1 MAEEEAEARAGAGA
15 GGGAGAESRR
25 SPANGAILR
34 SQDPGLAAEPTW
46 AHPTTLAE
54 EGGVLLR
61 AAPRGGNPAAEG
73 QEQGLWQAVVLLL
86 RAGPGGS
93 IGVVINR
100 PTGLRVGDPRLR
112 SQTAAGDA
120 AAVKEVDLGDLAHT
134 FSGSPLYFGGFRAQ
148 AMVHIV
154 HGREDV
160 AGSSEVSSGVFAGGL
175 QGALD
180 LVQAGEA
187 APADFRFFLGC
198 MAWGPGELE
207 DELKQ
212 GLWHT
217 AAVSRNLVLKQCVA
231 LPTPLWKE
239 MMELMGGEFLE
250 IARKNYP
257 HSPAPGE

>member
-1 MAEEEAEARAGAGA
+1 M
-15 GGGAGAESRR
+15 
-25 SPANGAILR
+25 
-34 SQDPGLAAEPTW
+34 
-46 AHPTTLAE
+46 
-54 EGGVLLR
+54 
-61 AAPRGGNPAAEG
+61 
-73 QEQGLWQAVVLLL
+73 LL

-207 DELKQ
+207 EELKQ

>member
-1 MAEEEAEARAGAGA
+1 MKCV
-15 GGGAGAESRR
+15 
-25 SPANGAILR
+25 
-34 SQDPGLAAEPTW
+34 T
-46 AHPTTLAE
+46 
-54 EGGVLLR
+54 
-61 AAPRGGNPAAEG
+61 
-73 QEQGLWQAVVLLL
+73 
-86 RAGPGGS
+86 
-93 IGVVINR
+93 
-100 PTGLRVGDPRLR
+100 
-112 SQTAAGDA
+112 
-120 AAVKEVDLGDLAHT
+120 
-134 FSGSPLYFGGFRAQ
+134 
-148 AMVHIV
+148 
-154 HGREDV
+154 
-160 AGSSEVSSGVFAGGL
+160 GGL

>member
-1 MAEEEAEARAGAGA
+1 
-15 GGGAGAESRR
+15 
-25 SPANGAILR
+25 
-34 SQDPGLAAEPTW
+34 
-46 AHPTTLAE
+46 
-54 EGGVLLR
+54 
-61 AAPRGGNPAAEG
+61 
-73 QEQGLWQAVVLLL
+73 VVLLL
-86 RAGPGGS
+86 RAGPKGC

-112 SQTAAGDA
+112 SSPQGAEDSAN
-120 AAVKEVDLGDLAHT
+120 VNEVDLGDLAQT

-154 HGREDV
+154 HGRGEV
-160 AGSSEVSSGVFAGGL
+160 PGSSEVSSGVFAGGL

-180 LVQAGEA
+180 LVRAGEA

-207 DELKQ
+207 EELKQ

-239 MMELMGGEFLE
+239 MMELMGGEFQE

-257 HSPAPGE
+257 QSPAPGE